1 MARYAITVASQVWQ
15 ISVRRVVAF
24 LCITLVLA
32 PSVSVFGATVFFA
45 GSKFTENG
53 IQWCEEE
60 NSRYR
65 LFGEAKWLEQNGYSI
80 EARVCASLYSDPL
93 WQYQGKDRVEKLIQ
107 RSAYYAELEIAQSQK
122 EAIDGKI
129 DPTPANSNQ
138 GQKIPS
144 WVRSIFI
151 WYGDGKVSDS
161 EVINA
166 ITFLIDKGIIKIKTG

>member
-1 MARYAITVASQVWQ
+1 MAGHTWQ
-15 ISVRRVVAF
+15 ISTRRIAAI
-24 LCITLVLA
+24 LCVTLVLA
-32 PSVSVFGATVFFA
+32 PSASVFGATVFFA
-45 GSKFTENG
+45 GNKFTENG

-60 NSRYR
+60 NPRYS
-65 LFGEAKWLEQNGYSI
+65 LYGEAKWLEQNGYSI
-80 EARVCASLYSDPL
+80 EARVCASLYSDSL

-129 DPTPANSNQ
+129 DPTPANDSQ
-138 GQKIPS
+138 VQKIPS
-144 WVRSIFI
+144 WVRNIFI

-166 ITFLIDKGIIKIKTG
+166 ITFLIDNGIIKIKTD